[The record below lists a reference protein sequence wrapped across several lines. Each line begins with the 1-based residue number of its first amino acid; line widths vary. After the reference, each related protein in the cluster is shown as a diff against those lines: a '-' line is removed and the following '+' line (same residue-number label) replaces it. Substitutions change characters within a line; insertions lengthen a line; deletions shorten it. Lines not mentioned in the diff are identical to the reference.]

1 MSFNGI
7 FFSGERG
14 DDLGQIKIVE
24 IARFTEDDSFLFI
37 YLCDNT
43 LRYSILFSPP
53 RLLYSIGA
61 NPMICIK
68 HF

>member
-24 IARFTEDDSFLFI
+24 IARFTEDDSFCSSNFAVI
-37 YLCDNT
+37 
-43 LRYSILFSPP
+43 P
-53 RLLYSIGA
+53 
-61 NPMICIK
+61 
-68 HF
+68 